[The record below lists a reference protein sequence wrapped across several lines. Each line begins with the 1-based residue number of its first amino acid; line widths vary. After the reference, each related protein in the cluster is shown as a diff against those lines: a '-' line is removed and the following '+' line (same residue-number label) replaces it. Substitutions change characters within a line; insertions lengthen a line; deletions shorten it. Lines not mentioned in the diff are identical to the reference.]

1 MNKIETKIL
10 NCSAIR
16 EAEKN
21 MVFTARLTQRG
32 HLIHNMEDLV
42 RLYNSSFTNDTVRN
56 MGSLPHPTIQ
66 KFSVITV
73 AVVGAS
79 RRFLSQITRHQN
91 EVKFTSASLQYSNYS
106 GEAAF
111 VKPYEILTA
120 PPDIQELYERSCQSD
135 MDCYEQLCKAGISHD
150 SAGYVTPQGLRNV
163 LIISAT
169 PFEWKHI
176 IGQRSCRRNTDEMR
190 IVILN
195 IWEDLYNLSPT
206 LFLPEQTGPFCQRGK
221 CLEGKMSCGIPIPR
235 SATPTDIILK
245 DYPGLTGGENA

>member
-42 RLYNSSFTNDTVRN
+42 RLYNRSFTNNTVRN

-66 KFSVITV
+66 KFTVITV

-91 EVKFTSASLQYSNYS
+91 EVKFTSASLQYSNHMKFLLHRRISRNCMS
-106 GEAAF
+106 GAASPIWIATNSF
-111 VKPYEILTA
+111 ARLVSAMTL
-120 PPDIQELYERSCQSD
+120 PD
-135 MDCYEQLCKAGISHD
+135 M
-150 SAGYVTPQGLRNV
+150 
-163 LIISAT
+163 
-169 PFEWKHI
+169 
-176 IGQRSCRRNTDEMR
+176 
-190 IVILN
+190 
-195 IWEDLYNLSPT
+195 
-206 LFLPEQTGPFCQRGK
+206 
-221 CLEGKMSCGIPIPR
+221 
-235 SATPTDIILK
+235 
-245 DYPGLTGGENA
+245 

>member
-106 GEAAF
+106 GESAF
-111 VKPYEILTA
+111 VNEYSAVAE
-120 PPDIQELYERSCQSD
+120 PP
-135 MDCYEQLCKAGISHD
+135 
-150 SAGYVTPQGLRNV
+150 
-163 LIISAT
+163 
-169 PFEWKHI
+169 
-176 IGQRSCRRNTDEMR
+176 
-190 IVILN
+190 
-195 IWEDLYNLSPT
+195 NL
-206 LFLPEQTGPFCQRGK
+206 
-221 CLEGKMSCGIPIPR
+221 LE
-235 SATPTDIILK
+235 
-245 DYPGLTGGENA
+245 

>member
-32 HLIHNMEDLV
+32 HLIRNMEDLV
-42 RLYNSSFTNDTVRN
+42 RLYNRSFTNDTVRN

-66 KFSVITV
+66 KFTVITV

-106 GEAAF
+106 GEAGF

-120 PPDIQELYERSCQSD
+120 PPAIQKLYERSCLSD

-150 SAGYVTPQGLRNV
+150 SAGYVTPQGLRNI

-195 IWEDLYNLSPT
+195 IWQDLYNLSPT
-206 LFLPEQTGPFCQRGK
+206 LFLPEQTGPFCQREK
-221 CLEGKMSCGIPIPR
+221 CLEGKLSCGVPI
-235 SATPTDIILK
+235 SKSLK
-245 DYPGLTGGENA
+245 PAEISLLDYPNLSGGIDL